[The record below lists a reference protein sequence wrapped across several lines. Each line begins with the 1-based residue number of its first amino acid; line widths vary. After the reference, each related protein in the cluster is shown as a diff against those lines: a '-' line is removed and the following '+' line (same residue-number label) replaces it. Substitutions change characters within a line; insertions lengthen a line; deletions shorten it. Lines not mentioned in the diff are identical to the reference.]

1 MRGNVI
7 KASRR
12 YFEYGLSAEA
22 FDEIC
27 GADPEAL
34 RRLRLGISV
43 LERRNLAVV
52 KATAFSGL
60 EEGIFL
66 DLFIDASVD
75 DCTTLAVIPAYQKTR
90 VTVQLIGAFVR
101 HIIDRVDVCW
111 FTVKEDNAPA
121 RALHALANTPA
132 RCWRRSAIRRT
143 RSRRSSR
150 RTPPPSLCGC
160 PTGLSA
166 SRW

>member
-1 MRGNVI
+1 MI

-12 YFEYGLSAEA
+12 YFEHGLSAEA

-75 DCTTLAVIPAYQKTR
+75 DCT
-90 VTVQLIGAFVR
+90 
-101 HIIDRVDVCW
+101 
-111 FTVKEDNAPA
+111 
-121 RALHALANTPA
+121 ALALLA
-132 RCWRRSAIRRT
+132 RQAKQAPRRRCRRADARGSA
-143 RSRRSSR
+143 
-150 RTPPPSLCGC
+150 
-160 PTGLSA
+160 A
-166 SRW
+166 DARWQ